1 MKDSDLIKLAK
12 QNIAAGKRFAIKVII
27 GISIIF
33 TFLVSIF
40 SVWIYYKN
48 YIKEYER
55 KYKNSCYIYSDLNI
69 IKQYKWSD
77 YQKTY
82 TDVIFD
88 IVGSEMK
95 LGKVEFEIGEKS
107 YKPHNIYV
115 ADTSDYYDLF
125 GNLSDLKV
133 RSNTEMIEDKYFI
146 YGKNCASSGSVIV
159 DDYLLS
165 VLGITD
171 YDNVINKELNIK
183 YDGKTIISGYV
194 ITGIFDVKMYDDT
207 ECKKYHDYHY
217 EHIYLNLMDTEKYS
231 TYGNNR
237 YYFSSFMDLIKSYEY
252 SSDFI
257 FANESVEY
265 EKYDCYIPGSA
276 YEVCIIIWFMNNFGK
291 GLLILFSIMAVATIY
306 SICYYLKSF
315 YMRNQ
320 KYMIMLHNIGMTQ
333 KNIKKLHN
341 IELLIMICRAILVS
355 VYLSVLILSGFSYI
369 TNKYLSIGYSFNV
382 TGILAGIS
390 IGVVVM
396 FILKFVVQRRERNQ
410 NNSAT

>member
-40 SVWIYYKN
+40 SVWVYYKN

-88 IVGSEMK
+88 IVGNEMK

-133 RSNTEMIEDKYFI
+133 RSNTE
-146 YGKNCASSGSVIV
+146 
-159 DDYLLS
+159 
-165 VLGITD
+165 
-171 YDNVINKELNIK
+171 
-183 YDGKTIISGYV
+183 
-194 ITGIFDVKMYDDT
+194 
-207 ECKKYHDYHY
+207 
-217 EHIYLNLMDTEKYS
+217 
-231 TYGNNR
+231 
-237 YYFSSFMDLIKSYEY
+237 
-252 SSDFI
+252 
-257 FANESVEY
+257 
-265 EKYDCYIPGSA
+265 
-276 YEVCIIIWFMNNFGK
+276 
-291 GLLILFSIMAVATIY
+291 
-306 SICYYLKSF
+306 
-315 YMRNQ
+315 
-320 KYMIMLHNIGMTQ
+320 
-333 KNIKKLHN
+333 
-341 IELLIMICRAILVS
+341 
-355 VYLSVLILSGFSYI
+355 
-369 TNKYLSIGYSFNV
+369 
-382 TGILAGIS
+382 
-390 IGVVVM
+390 
-396 FILKFVVQRRERNQ
+396 
-410 NNSAT
+410 